1 MIYINYLTVS
11 DNPVT
16 TTSDLF
22 MFNISISHSVLKST
36 RIYLLGLNSV
46 GFAIMVNKVYLK
58 NDNKY
63 IVSVTY

>member
-11 DNPVT
+11 DNPVI
-16 TTSDLF
+16 TTSE
-22 MFNISISHSVLKST
+22 
-36 RIYLLGLNSV
+36 LLSNSV